1 MIGITPPR
9 GLNCRVMN
17 PRKRRTPT
25 SQSAFSDVE
34 AAQPSTSGLESAEVF
49 HRQVAREL
57 LRAMRGKR
65 SQVALARR
73 LGYTGNPITD
83 WERGARHPTAREF
96 LRAASLCRLTVR
108 EAFLKL
114 VPLEPP
120 ATVATS
126 KSKSGHGATAR
137 QWLIHPWLTALR
149 GTLSNTEL
157 AARLG
162 VSRYSVSRWCSG
174 DTEIRLHEFLHCVE
188 ALTGRLYDWVASLVP
203 IAQVPSLL
211 PRFTQ
216 ANAARNVALEHPWT
230 EAILRVLETQRYR
243 ERPAVAHATLAA
255 TLGVSEVQLQQAL
268 DGLTAAAVVSR
279 HHEPG
284 TGDVYYETLRELSV
298 DTRVNPQA
306 VRTLQQHWLS
316 VALERAQRGEPDWL
330 AYNVFSCS
338 EADLVRVGDC
348 LKRAFRES
356 RSIIAASAPN
366 ERAGLVLMQFVKW

>member
-1 MIGITPPR
+1 MPPAA
-9 GLNCRVMN
+9 VQDA
-17 PRKRRTPT
+17 T
-25 SQSAFSDVE
+25 AFH
-34 AAQPSTSGLESAEVF
+34 Q
-49 HRQVAREL
+49 QVAREL
-57 LRAMRGKR
+57 LRAARGKR

-96 LRAASLCRLTVR
+96 LRAAAACRLPVR

-120 ATVATS
+120 GTATS
-126 KSKSGHGATAR
+126 SIGRPGFGSVTR
-137 QWLIHPWLTALR
+137 QWVIHPWLAALR

-174 DTEIRLHEFLHCVE
+174 DTEIRLYEFLHCIE
-188 ALTGRLYDWVASLVP
+188 ALTGRLYDWVAALVP

-211 PRFTQ
+211 PGYTQ
-216 ANAARNVALEHPWT
+216 ASAARSVALEHPWT

-243 ERPAVAHATLAA
+243 EGPAVAHATLAA
-255 TLGVSEVQLQQAL
+255 TLGISDVQLQQAL
-268 DGLTAAAVVSR
+268 DGLASAAVVSR
-279 HHEPG
+279 HREPG
-284 TGDVYYETLRELSV
+284 TGSVYYETLRELSV
-298 DTRVNPQA
+298 DTRTHPHA
-306 VRTLQQHWLS
+306 VRTQQQHWLR

-338 EADLVRVGDC
+338 EADLTRVGDC

-356 RSIIAASAPN
+356 RSIIAASTPN

>member
-1 MIGITPPR
+1 MGT
-9 GLNCRVMN
+9 
-17 PRKRRTPT
+17 RKRRT
-25 SQSAFSDVE
+25 SAVVP
-34 AAQPSTSGLESAEVF
+34 AALGLLGALPPAPAAEDATLF
-49 HRQVAREL
+49 HQQVAREL
-57 LRAMRGKR
+57 LRAVRGKR
-65 SQVALARR
+65 SQVALSRR

-96 LRAASLCRLTVR
+96 LRAAALCRLPVR
-108 EAFLKL
+108 DAFVKL

-120 ATVATS
+120 STVT
-126 KSKSGHGATAR
+126 GPVGAAKTNAGSTGR

-174 DTEIRLHEFLHCVE
+174 DTEIRLYEFLHCIE
-188 ALTGRLYDWVASLVP
+188 ALTGRLYDWVAPLVP

-211 PRFTQ
+211 PRFAQ

-243 ERPAVAHATLAA
+243 EQPAVAHATLAA
-255 TLGVSEVQLQQAL
+255 TLGVSEAQLQQAL
-268 DGLTAAAVVSR
+268 DGLTNAAVVSR
-279 HHEPG
+279 QQEPG
-284 TGDVYYETLRELSV
+284 SGRVYYQTLRELSV
-298 DTRVNPQA
+298 DTRAHPHA
-306 VRTLQQHWLS
+306 VRTLQQHWLH

-338 EADLVRVGDC
+338 EADLTRVGEC

>member
-1 MIGITPPR
+1 MGT
-9 GLNCRVMN
+9 
-17 PRKRRTPT
+17 RKRRTP
-25 SQSAFSDVE
+25 AVE
-34 AAQPSTSGLESAEVF
+34 PAALGLGGGVRPAPAAADATLF
-49 HRQVAREL
+49 HQQVAREL
-57 LRAMRGKR
+57 LRAVRGKR
-65 SQVALARR
+65 SQVALSRR

-96 LRAASLCRLTVR
+96 LRAAALCRLSVR
-108 EAFLKL
+108 DAFLKL

-120 ATVATS
+120 VTVAMS
-126 KSKSGHGATAR
+126 KAKSGPGTTAR

-174 DTEIRLHEFLHCVE
+174 DTEIRLYEFLHCIE
-188 ALTGRLYDWVASLVP
+188 ALTGRLYDWVAPLVP

-216 ANAARNVALEHPWT
+216 SNAARSVALEHPWT

-243 ERPAVAHATLAA
+243 EQPAVAHATLAA
-255 TLGVSEVQLQQAL
+255 TLGVSEAQLQQAL

-279 HHEPG
+279 QQEPS
-284 TGDVYYETLRELSV
+284 TGHVYYETLRELSV
-298 DTRVNPQA
+298 DTRAHPHA

-316 VALERAQRGEPDWL
+316 VALERARRGEPDWL